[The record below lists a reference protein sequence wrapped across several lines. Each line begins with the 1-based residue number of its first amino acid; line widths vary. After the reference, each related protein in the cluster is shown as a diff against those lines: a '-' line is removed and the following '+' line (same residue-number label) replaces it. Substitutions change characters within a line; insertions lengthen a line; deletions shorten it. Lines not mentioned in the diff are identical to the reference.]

1 MPITST
7 LRHILDFY
15 LHCFISFTV
24 PQRLIS
30 QTLSFCLLNYA
41 PRPTWFDFKLRFY
54 VTKVFFFLPSLSPSL
69 CFMIL
74 TLQPLYIGFM
84 CSLECLL
91 CLRSKCAEVQPQSA
105 QITVDCQVWFAAS
118 NLLWEEAVR
127 RVFFMVNPWQHTL
140 IITLK
145 TFLGKNETLHR
156 ASAILHGLCWRQT
169 QKREHFFFF
178 FLQCLVQSDIL
189 LLVEPGSNRCKG
201 HCFVVSHDVLR
212 SAAKTTFHERKA
224 FRFILGCSFKAK
236 MPTSCDKTTATATST
251 LISCII
257 ASGSHSFSLE
267 L

>member
-30 QTLSFCLLNYA
+30 QTLSFCLLNY
-41 PRPTWFDFKLRFY
+41 PPCPSWFDFKLRFY
-54 VTKVFFFLPSLSPSL
+54 VTKFFFFPPLAPPPPHL

-74 TLQPLYIGFM
+74 MLQPLYIGIM

-118 NLLWEEAVR
+118 NLLWRSRAGAVR

-140 IITLK
+140 IITLNR
-145 TFLGKNETLHR
+145 FPGKKETLHR

-169 QKREHFFFF
+169 QKREQTKKIIITRLGSSSQLAIGARVTALWLAVMCSEVQQKQPSDS
-178 FLQCLVQSDIL
+178 FLVVL
-189 LLVEPGSNRCKG
+189 LRRKYHP
-201 HCFVVSHDVLR
+201 VVIRLPPRQHP
-212 SAAKTTFHERKA
+212 H
-224 FRFILGCSFKAK
+224 
-236 MPTSCDKTTATATST
+236 
-251 LISCII
+251 
-257 ASGSHSFSLE
+257 
-267 L
+267 